1 MVVSAKMEAME
12 QMVEMAKMLILNMY
26 TIETLQNDKS
36 KNHNMDFLK
45 RVQQEKSCMQ
55 PKCQP
60 LLMVRYWKK
69 LHVKVNMDKKGV
81 TLVEAAEEA
90 KVDALAQYL

>member
-36 KNHNMDFLK
+36 KNHNTDFLK
-45 RVQQEKSCMQ
+45 RVQQEKSCM
-55 PKCQP
+55 
-60 LLMVRYWKK
+60 
-69 LHVKVNMDKKGV
+69 
-81 TLVEAAEEA
+81 
-90 KVDALAQYL
+90 